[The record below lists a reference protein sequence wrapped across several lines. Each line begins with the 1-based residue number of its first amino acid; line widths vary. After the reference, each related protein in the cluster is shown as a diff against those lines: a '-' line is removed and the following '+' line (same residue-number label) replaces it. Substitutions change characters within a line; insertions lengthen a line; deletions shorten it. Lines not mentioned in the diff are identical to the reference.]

1 MVFQLDGSGRTSN
14 FLVIL
19 MNEKIKKLQQRLV
32 ALRIFPNNK
41 EVKILRERIKKQL
54 ARLEK
59 QIPKK
64 SKSKKEPNQSRS
76 GKLKRYHNYIR
87 QIRNNYPNLSYGEIR
102 KQLTKRRQGK
112 PSKIPDVIWQTPSG

>member
-1 MVFQLDGSGRTSN
+1 
-14 FLVIL
+14 